1 MEKDLDPH
9 KNAVYEWEDSWP
21 GWNYNSIGIKACRT
35 LIRRA
40 CKWHKVKPPTIV
52 HHNVRSMSF
61 AIPTKNY
68 ISLQGGEHK
77 ERGGRNVPTA
87 LPATI
92 GAPGVMANFAAGITT
107 SKTHCSKCPR
117 DISNSSKCL
126 RRGWHIRTR
135 IRSNSYNH
143 PYFKYTPYA

>member
-1 MEKDLDPH
+1 VEKDLDPRRQ
-9 KNAVYEWEDSWP
+9 AVYQWEDSWP
-21 GWNYNSIGIKACRT
+21 GWNYNSIGIKDCRI

-40 CKWHKVKPPTIV
+40 CKWYKVKPPTIV

-87 LPATI
+87 LHEAAHHIAWSLHGDRIQDHGATWLGIYIDLLIRARVAPAV
-92 GAPGVMANFAAGITT
+92 ALEASARSFNL
-107 SKTHCSKCPR
+107 KWKR
-117 DISNSSKCL
+117 NSNGSV
-126 RRGWHIRTR
+126 
-135 IRSNSYNH
+135 
-143 PYFKYTPYA
+143 